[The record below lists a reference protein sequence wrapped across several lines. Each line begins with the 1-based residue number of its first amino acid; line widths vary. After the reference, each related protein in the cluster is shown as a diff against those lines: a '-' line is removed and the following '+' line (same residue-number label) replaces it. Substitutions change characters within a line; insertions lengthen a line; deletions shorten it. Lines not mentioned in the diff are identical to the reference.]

1 MRKVFFFA
9 LFTLLCVP
17 ASFAQTTERKGP
29 EFFVGYTNMQA
40 EGVPS
45 QETNTNNSF
54 DDKVFGDRAGL
65 HGFNAEVT
73 GYVTPRFGLT
83 GDFSFNQRS
92 RSFNNGNGTEGDVDT
107 RIINVL
113 GGPQVKFPNQTR
125 VTPFLRSLFGI
136 ANTRF
141 EAQQRTTVAGGTV
154 SNSFTTNAT
163 DFAMAVGGGLDVR
176 VNDRVSI
183 RALQVDYNPVF
194 LRDRSISV
202 LGSAGA
208 VQAQTLESNRQD
220 NIRLSFGVVFR

>member
-9 LFTLLCVP
+9 LFMFLCAP
-17 ASFAQTTERKGP
+17 ASFAQTTEKKGP

-54 DDKVFGDRAGL
+54 DDRVFGDRAGL

-73 GYVTPRFGLT
+73 GYITPRFGLT

-92 RSFNNGNGTEGDVDT
+92 RSFNNGSGTEGDVDT

-141 EAQQRTTVAGGTV
+141 EAQQRTTQAGGTV

-163 DFAMAVGGGLDVR
+163 DFAMALGGGLDVR